1 MNINWHDLLTA
12 LALVLIIEGLL
23 PFTLPEK
30 VKEVHR
36 RLQQVPNSNLRM
48 MGLVSV
54 IAGLVLLYIV

>member
-1 MNINWHDLLTA
+1 VNINWHDLLTA

-30 VKEVHR
+30 VKEVYR
-36 RLQQVPNSNLRM
+36 SLQQAPNSNLRT
-48 MGLVSV
+48 MGLVSM

>member
-30 VKEVHR
+30 VKEVYR
-36 RLQQVPNSNLRM
+36 SLEQASNSNLRV
-48 MGLVSV
+48 MGLIGM